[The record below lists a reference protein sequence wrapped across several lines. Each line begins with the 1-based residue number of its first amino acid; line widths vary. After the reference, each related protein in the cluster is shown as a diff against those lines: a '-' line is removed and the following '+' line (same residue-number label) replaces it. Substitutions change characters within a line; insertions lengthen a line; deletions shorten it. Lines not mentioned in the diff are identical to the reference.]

1 MLYDVHAQEPAMS
14 TLSEIAAN
22 LLKREDSPED
32 TVAQAG
38 PRGPMGW
45 EQLMMLSQEKDVLK
59 WQAALSRLIA
69 DNPGQRR
76 VTVMR
81 VIQGGIA

>member
-1 MLYDVHAQEPAMS
+1 MRHDAHAQEPAMS

-22 LLKREDSPED
+22 LLKREDSPEISA
-32 TVAQAG
+32 AQAG

-45 EQLMMLSQEKDVLK
+45 EQLMMLSKEKDILK

-81 VIQGGIA
+81 VIQGGLS

>member
-1 MLYDVHAQEPAMS
+1 MS

-22 LLKREDSPED
+22 LMKREDSPEP
-32 TVAQAG
+32 TAIQGG

-45 EQLMMLSQEKDVLK
+45 EQLLMLSQEKDVLK

-81 VIQGGIA
+81 VIQGGLV

>member
-1 MLYDVHAQEPAMS
+1 MLDDVHAQEPAMS
-14 TLSEIAAN
+14 TISEIAAN
-22 LLKREDSPED
+22 LSKREDSPEKAA
-32 TVAQAG
+32 TQAG

-45 EQLMMLSQEKDVLK
+45 EQLMMLSKEKDVLK

-81 VIQGGIA
+81 VIQGGLA

>member
-1 MLYDVHAQEPAMS
+1 MS

-22 LLKREDSPED
+22 LLKREDSPEQAA
-32 TVAQAG
+32 AQAG
-38 PRGPMGW
+38 PRGPISW
-45 EQLMMLSQEKDVLK
+45 EQLMMLSKEKDILK

-81 VIQGGIA
+81 VIQGGLA

>member
-22 LLKREDSPED
+22 LLKREDSPGD

-38 PRGPMGW
+38 PRGHMGW
-45 EQLMMLSQEKDVLK
+45 EQLMMLSKEKDVLK

>member
-1 MLYDVHAQEPAMS
+1 
-14 TLSEIAAN
+14 
-22 LLKREDSPED
+22 
-32 TVAQAG
+32 
-38 PRGPMGW
+38 MGW

>member
-1 MLYDVHAQEPAMS
+1 MS

-22 LLKREDSPED
+22 LLKREDSPENAV
-32 TVAQAG
+32 TQAG

-45 EQLMMLSQEKDVLK
+45 EQLMTLSKEKDILK

-81 VIQGGIA
+81 VIQGGLA